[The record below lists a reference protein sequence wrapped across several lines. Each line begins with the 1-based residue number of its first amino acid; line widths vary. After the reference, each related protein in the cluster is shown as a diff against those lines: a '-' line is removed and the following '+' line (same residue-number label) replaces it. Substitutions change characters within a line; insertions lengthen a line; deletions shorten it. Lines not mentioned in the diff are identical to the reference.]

1 MKRTTKEIIRLL
13 FEKLWEQYAVRVPY
27 TLQYADLVAEK
38 GRKVVID
45 HIAFRTFNAHTGEQ
59 PEGIRAIKHILN
71 FLGYV
76 PVSKYKFPKKKLNS
90 THFEHPDETLPKIF
104 VTQLEVN
111 DLPDWAQNIVNEA
124 VHNTFYLLNDKSL
137 ELLAILKEN
146 ESLPVEAADY
156 LVNDLVQYF
165 RRPWN
170 IPLKD
175 EVLKM
180 NDISQFGA
188 WVLIHGNSVNHFA
201 ALVNSQDV
209 KEWAN
214 LETTTNALVAAG
226 IPVNENIEGEPGG
239 KLRQTATKATKEE
252 VDVKGEDG
260 FETMV
265 WTYAYFEFIERN
277 YIEMD
282 GSQKLFSGFLA
293 GHENLLFDLT
303 ETHEN

>member
-1 MKRTTKEIIRLL
+1 MKRTTKEITRLL
-13 FEKLWEQYAVRVPY
+13 FEKLWEQFAVRVPY
-27 TLQYADLVAEK
+27 AQQYADLVVEK
-38 GRKVVID
+38 GGKVVID
-45 HIAFRTFNAHTGEQ
+45 HVAFRTFNAHTGEQ

-71 FLGYV
+71 FLGYI
-76 PVSKYKFPKKKLNS
+76 PVSKYKFPKKKINS
-90 THFEHPDETLPKIF
+90 THFEHPDETLPKVF
-104 VTQLEVN
+104 VSQLEVI
-111 DLPDWAQNIVNEA
+111 DLPVWAQNIVNET

-137 ELLAILKEN
+137 ELLAIVKEN
-146 ESLPVEAADY
+146 GSLPVEAADF

-201 ALVNSQDV
+201 ASVNNQDV

-214 LETTTNALVAAG
+214 FETTVDALVSAG
-226 IPVNENIEGEPGG
+226 IPVKKVFEGDYGS
-239 KLRQTATKATKEE
+239 KLRQTTTPATKEE
-252 VDVKGEDG
+252 VDVKGENG
-260 FETMV
+260 FEKMV
-265 WTYAYFEFIERN
+265 WTYAYFELAERN
-277 YIEMD
+277 YIGTD
-282 GSQKLFSGFLA
+282 GLQKLFSGFLT
-293 GHENLLFDLT
+293 GPENLLFDLT